1 MNTELAGK
9 PLIIWNQHVVWSENQ
24 PTPNCLKPTWPSEY
38 PLWRTPKALETSASL
53 ISLSRNDKRE
63 DKDVY
68 LSDNRGTS
76 NSLRSGLESS
86 QSKMELVVSIE
97 TPTTWFT
104 EIRLRFRKGRTVIK
118 MRMEHCLA
126 RKGLIGRVGGP
137 EHRINIIMMHHEEQ
151 HQHQDQD
158 QGEHQKH

>member
-1 MNTELAGK
+1 M
-9 PLIIWNQHVVWSENQ
+9 
-24 PTPNCLKPTWPSEY
+24 
-38 PLWRTPKALETSASL
+38 
-53 ISLSRNDKRE
+53 
-63 DKDVY
+63 
-68 LSDNRGTS
+68 
-76 NSLRSGLESS
+76 ESS

-137 EHRINIIMMHHEEQ
+137 EHRINIIVRNSIST
-151 HQHQDQD
+151 
-158 QGEHQKH
+158 KINTKVNNRSIKF